1 MMEQNDNLE
10 IALQERIKELNCLYE
25 MARLADRRHGS
36 MDDFLKDLAEL
47 LPSSWQ
53 YAETACARITFQGE
67 SFASSK
73 FKWTDWRQSAQIRV
87 GDEPVGEVTVIYLEE
102 RPAADEGPFLKEER
116 TLLEG
121 VAQHIG
127 EIAVR
132 FMAEQDLQENNRQLL
147 LERKALQ
154 EANAA
159 LRIVLANIEDEKKRI
174 YENIQLNIEKVVMP
188 ILHALTTAVATN
200 KLKYIDLLKTSLE
213 EITSPFVS
221 RNMNSY
227 RYLTPVEVN
236 ICNMIRNGLRTK
248 EIAQLRGVAT
258 ATINR
263 HREHIRRK
271 LKITNQQVNLTS
283 YLQSLMIPEQSHVS
297 DDKNLNLYN
306 QRDENG

>member
-1 MMEQNDNLE
+1 MCEWTIKGATMTEQNDSLE

-25 MARLADRRHGS
+25 MARLAERHHGS
-36 MDDFLKDLAEL
+36 LEGFLHDLADL
-47 LPSSWQ
+47 LPASWR

-67 SFASSK
+67 TFASRK
-73 FKWTDWRQSAQIRV
+73 FKWTDWRQSAQVRIGDQVV
-87 GDEPVGEVTVIYLEE
+87 GDVTVIYWEE
-102 RPAADEGPFLKEER
+102 HQAADEGPFLKEER

-121 VAQHIG
+121 VAQRIG

-147 LERKALQ
+147 LERQALQ

-159 LRIVLANIEDEKKRI
+159 LRIILANIEDEKKRI

-188 ILHALTTAVATN
+188 ILHALTPAVAKN

-213 EITSPFVS
+213 EITLPFVS
-221 RNMNSY
+221 WNINSY
-227 RYLTPVEVN
+227 RSLTPVEVN

-248 EIAQLRGVAT
+248 EIAQLRGVST

-283 YLQSLMIPEQSHVS
+283 YLQSLAAPESFS
-297 DDKNLNLYN
+297 
-306 QRDENG
+306 RPEESR